1 MITLKQAFAA
11 ARAASLGVRL
21 DPIAYDLGDSWA
33 FDYGGDEPI
42 NGFFPIIVTKASGL
56 LVDFA
61 MPADYVRMEK
71 APRVK
76 V

>member
-11 ARAASLGVRL
+11 ARAASNGVKL

-42 NGFFPIIVTKASGL
+42 NGFFPVIVNKATGK

-61 MPADYVRMEK
+61 MPADFERMEN
-71 APRVK
+71 AHRVK